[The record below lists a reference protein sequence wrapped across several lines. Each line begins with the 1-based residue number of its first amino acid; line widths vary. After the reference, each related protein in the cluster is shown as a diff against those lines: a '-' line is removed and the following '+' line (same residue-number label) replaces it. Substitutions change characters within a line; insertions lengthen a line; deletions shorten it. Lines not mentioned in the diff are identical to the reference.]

1 MDNVPTTELSR
12 DELEELIR
20 SLRDEIQ
27 RLRAELQRVR
37 RDTHETPPHYL

>member
-1 MDNVPTTELSR
+1 MDAEPIAELSR